1 MRTIL
6 GTVLACA
13 ALAGLAAGT
22 AGAMS
27 SPATKTCAAVA
38 TPTGLTSKIKAKNVG
53 CTTARSV
60 ARTYTNK
67 GKAPKGWTCKA
78 SPNGVGANVNCHHT
92 VAGNVQK
99 IHFQIAD

>member
-1 MRTIL
+1 MKPLLSTL
-6 GTVLACA
+6 TAAAVLIAIA
-13 ALAGLAAGT
+13 AAP

-27 SPATKTCAAVA
+27 SSTTKTCAAVG
-38 TPTGLTSKIKAKNVG
+38 TPTGLSSKIRAKYVG

-92 VAGNVQK
+92 VAYNVQK